1 MKNFKI
7 AFLLLVLSAN
17 FSFSASDEERYLENK
32 RRQLEIQTR
41 QANEAKQALEAY
53 KSSFEA
59 LQKQKMDDLV
69 RKERD
74 INATLAKIEA
84 TRAENE
90 RIMMMNRQ
98 SLEKIDKKKGDRV
111 QEIYSQMKDAAVAQV
126 LNEMPASEATKVILT
141 LESRKISSVLA
152 KMEPKKASELT
163 LLIKEVRENNATK
176 PQSKATSEA
185 NSNDLNQNPA
195 NSNFNIS
202 LNDPNNTTSSQDNA
216 SGINP

>member
-1 MKNFKI
+1 MKRLKI

-98 SLEKIDKKKGDRV
+98 SLEEIDKKKGDRV
-111 QEIYSQMKDAAVAQV
+111 QEIYSQMENDAIAKV
-126 LNEMPASEATKVILT
+126 LAEMPAVEASKIILT
-141 LESRKISSVLA
+141 LEPRKISGVLA
-152 KMEPKKASELT
+152 EMKADKASEIT
-163 LLIKEVRENNATK
+163 LLIKKTENSGT
-176 PQSKATSEA
+176 QET
-185 NSNDLNQNPA
+185 NSTRN
-195 NSNFNIS
+195 
-202 LNDPNNTTSSQDNA
+202 
-216 SGINP
+216 

>member
-1 MKNFKI
+1 MKRLKI
-7 AFLLLVLSAN
+7 AFLLLVLGAN

-53 KSSFEA
+53 KSSFET

-98 SLEKIDKKKGDRV
+98 SLEEIDKKKGDRV

-185 NSNDLNQNPA
+185 NLNDLNQNPA
-195 NSNFNIS
+195 NSNFNTS

>member
-1 MKNFKI
+1 MKRLKI
-7 AFLLLVLSAN
+7 AFLLLVLGAN

-53 KSSFEA
+53 KSSFET

-98 SLEKIDKKKGDRV
+98 SLEEINKKKGDRV

-141 LESRKISSVLA
+141 LESRKISSVLS

-185 NSNDLNQNPA
+185 NLNDLNQNPA
-195 NSNFNIS
+195 NSNFNTS
-202 LNDPNNTTSSQDNA
+202 LNDPNNTTSSQDNT